1 MQTFNIKGQYK
12 SALTESKITDKG
24 HFCFC
29 VFRIHLF
36 GRLKNFIPV
45 ISQNSLLKKIHFEK
59 YCNYL
64 LVMYYIIRFEWND
77 GPWHSKDQITLFM
90 KSH

>member
-45 ISQNSLLKKIHFEK
+45 SLTELFIKE
-59 YCNYL
+59 N
-64 LVMYYIIRFEWND
+64 
-77 GPWHSKDQITLFM
+77 TLEVLQLFTCYVLHNTLRM
-90 KSH
+90 E

>member
-1 MQTFNIKGQYK
+1 MLMQTFNIEGQYK

-45 ISQNSLLKKIHFEK
+45 SLTE
-59 YCNYL
+59 
-64 LVMYYIIRFEWND
+64 
-77 GPWHSKDQITLFM
+77 LFI
-90 KSH
+90 KENTF

>member
-12 SALTESKITDKG
+12 SALTESKITDKC

-36 GRLKNFIPV
+36 GRLKNFISV
-45 ISQNSLLKKIHFEK
+45 SLTE
-59 YCNYL
+59 
-64 LVMYYIIRFEWND
+64 
-77 GPWHSKDQITLFM
+77 LFI
-90 KSH
+90 KENTF

>member
-45 ISQNSLLKKIHFEK
+45 SLTE
-59 YCNYL
+59 
-64 LVMYYIIRFEWND
+64 
-77 GPWHSKDQITLFM
+77 LFI
-90 KSH
+90 KENTF

>member
-36 GRLKNFIPV
+36 GRLKNFISV
-45 ISQNSLLKKIHFEK
+45 SLTELFIKENTFCEVLQLFTCYVLH
-59 YCNYL
+59 N
-64 LVMYYIIRFEWND
+64 
-77 GPWHSKDQITLFM
+77 TLRM
-90 KSH
+90 E

>member
-1 MQTFNIKGQYK
+1 MLMQTFNIKGQYK

-36 GRLKNFIPV
+36 GRLKNFISV
-45 ISQNSLLKKIHFEK
+45 SLTE
-59 YCNYL
+59 
-64 LVMYYIIRFEWND
+64 
-77 GPWHSKDQITLFM
+77 LFI
-90 KSH
+90 KENTS

>member
-1 MQTFNIKGQYK
+1 MLMQTFNIKGQYK
-12 SALTESKITDKG
+12 SALTESKITDKD

-45 ISQNSLLKKIHFEK
+45 SLTE
-59 YCNYL
+59 
-64 LVMYYIIRFEWND
+64 
-77 GPWHSKDQITLFM
+77 LFI
-90 KSH
+90 KENTF

>member
-1 MQTFNIKGQYK
+1 MQTFNIKGQYE

-36 GRLKNFIPV
+36 GRLKNFISV
-45 ISQNSLLKKIHFEK
+45 SLTE
-59 YCNYL
+59 
-64 LVMYYIIRFEWND
+64 
-77 GPWHSKDQITLFM
+77 LFI
-90 KSH
+90 KENTS